1 MCIPMFSTF
10 TCGKGGGAADGA
22 GAGSATETD
31 AAGVVAGVA
40 AETVAGGAGGV
51 EATGAAEGAAVAGSG
66 CCIGV
71 DGARSQA
78 APART
83 RRGRTRR
90 AARGL
95 IGAFLLQ
102 ENVG

>member
-1 MCIPMFSTF
+1 M
-10 TCGKGGGAADGA
+10 A
-22 GAGSATETD
+22 E
-31 AAGVVAGVA
+31 VA
-40 AETVAGGAGGV
+40 AETVAEGA
-51 EATGAAEGAAVAGSG
+51 GAAEATTAVEGADVAGSG

-78 APART
+78 APGRT
-83 RRGRTRR
+83 KRGRTRK

>member
-10 TCGKGGGAADGA
+10 TCGRGADAV
-22 GAGSATETD
+22 GAGSTTAMETD
-31 AAGVVAGVA
+31 AAGAMAEVA
-40 AETVAGGAGGV
+40 AETVTERAGGA
-51 EATGAAEGAAVAGSG
+51 EAMAAEDAAGAGSG

-78 APART
+78 ALGRT
-83 RRGRTRR
+83 SRAITRR

>member
-1 MCIPMFSTF
+1 M
-10 TCGKGGGAADGA
+10 A
-22 GAGSATETD
+22 E
-31 AAGVVAGVA
+31 VA
-40 AETVAGGAGGV
+40 AETVTEGAGSA
-51 EATGAAEGAAVAGSG
+51 EAMAAAEDAAAAGSG

-78 APART
+78 ALGRT
-83 RRGRTRR
+83 RRGMTRR

>member
-1 MCIPMFSTF
+1 M
-10 TCGKGGGAADGA
+10 A
-22 GAGSATETD
+22 E
-31 AAGVVAGVA
+31 VA
-40 AETVAGGAGGV
+40 AETVTEGAGGA
-51 EATGAAEGAAVAGSG
+51 EAMAAEDAAVAGSG

-78 APART
+78 TPGRR
-83 RRGRTRR
+83 RRGRTRT